1 MNNLTELV
9 TAVRDGAATNVVAFM
24 DNDNVSFY
32 DNGGSGEHLLS
43 LHPFDVQTEAL
54 ALLGLNVEQV

>member
-9 TAVRDGAATNVVAFM
+9 TAVRDGSATNVVAFV

-32 DNGGSGEHLLS
+32 DNGGAGEHLLS
-43 LHPFDVQTEAL
+43 LHPYDVQTEAL
-54 ALLGLNVEQV
+54 TLLGLNVEQV